1 VSHHGKEERVDGND
15 SCNALSLCFVADQFG
30 DLPDRDVT
38 VPVEARPHWFDQLAC
53 CRVVCHLD
61 DAVADSHGD
70 QSVGDGWGHPFE
82 DDHWQEEGTW
92 AKLMF
97 GQVGEDVGIV

>member
-1 VSHHGKEERVDGND
+1 
-15 SCNALSLCFVADQFG
+15 
-30 DLPDRDVT
+30 
-38 VPVEARPHWFDQLAC
+38 
-53 CRVVCHLD
+53 
-61 DAVADSHGD
+61 VADSHGD
-70 QSVGDGWGHPFE
+70 QSVGDGWRHPFE